1 MEKNINS
8 NSDKLNI
15 DNIYLKNRKNI
26 TIEGIIEII
35 SSNENEIITRLKDT
49 NLLVSGSNIHITKLD
64 IEEGLLCADGDFNM
78 IKYGK
83 TNNFFKR
90 LFKWKFHMFYN

>member
-90 LFKWKFHMFYN
+90 LFK